1 MIERQP
7 LPRHS
12 RKEHSMTGRILASL
26 GPLAAALVVG
36 FGLAAVSHA
45 QDGKSVK
52 GLRET
57 PLGETSAAPDV
68 MKQSVPA
75 GGFGRAYRQQPPL
88 VPHKV
93 EGYEITIGNNQCMD
107 CHDWPGNTRV
117 NAPKISETH
126 YVDRQGVRLDKVA
139 GTRYFCSQCHAPQ
152 FDAKPLIGS
161 AFQNAIQAK

>member
-1 MIERQP
+1 
-7 LPRHS
+7 
-12 RKEHSMTGRILASL
+12 MTGRFFASL

-36 FGLAAVSHA
+36 LGLAAASNA
-45 QDGKSVK
+45 QDGKAVK
-52 GLRET
+52 GLREA
-57 PLGETSAAPDV
+57 PLTETSAAPEV
-68 MKQSVPA
+68 LKQQVPA

-93 EGYEITIGNNQCMD
+93 EGYEIAANNNQCMD

-139 GTRYFCSQCHAPQ
+139 GTRYFCNQCHVPQ
-152 FDAKPLIGS
+152 LDAKPLVGS
-161 AFQNAIQAK
+161 AFVDATKAK